1 MVAADA
7 RSGHELRAGG
17 LNGALPVP
25 NHALILTLTLSAPA
39 IIAATA
45 VGIIVGL
52 IQALTQI
59 QDQTLPMAVKLAAV
73 GAVLMIL
80 GGGLAARRYFCRRQ
94 AGR

>member
-1 MVAADA
+1 M
-7 RSGHELRAGG
+7 ELYQS
-17 LNGALPVP
+17 L

-59 QDQTLPMAVKLAAV
+59 QDQTLPMAVKLVAV

-80 GGGLAARRYFCRRQ
+80 GGGLAARLVRFAADLFGQIARY
-94 AGR
+94 

>member
-1 MVAADA
+1 M
-7 RSGHELRAGG
+7 ELYQS
-17 LNGALPVP
+17 L

-80 GGGLAARRYFCRRQ
+80 GGGLAARLVQFAADLFGQIARY
-94 AGR
+94 